1 MKKRIFARCLLSVF
15 FLAVVLGGSV
25 YASSL
30 RDADIKNFISS
41 MKEVQMAEEEYDD
54 LDEFV
59 DDEDFSE
66 EDMEMPDNPMSESI
80 KALRGHEIYGRLDG
94 IAKDHGFSDATH
106 WASVGDRVLKAFFSI
121 LLEEEEPAM
130 REEMERSLREI
141 DENPHMSDAQK
152 QEMKQ
157 MMKNAMSS
165 MDAMADAPAE
175 DVDAVRPHM
184 GELRQVLEGEE

>member
-1 MKKRIFARCLLSVF
+1 MKKWIFTKCFFAVF
-15 FLAVVLGGSV
+15 FLTVVTGGYV
-25 YASSL
+25 QASSL
-30 RDADIKNFISS
+30 KDADIRNFISS
-41 MKEVQMAEEEYDD
+41 MKEVQMIEEEYDD
-54 LDEFV
+54 LDDFME
-59 DDEDFSE
+59 DEDLSE
-66 EDMEMPDNPMSESI
+66 QDMEIPENPMSDSI

-94 IAKDHGFSDATH
+94 IAKKNGFSGVTQ

-130 REEMERSLREI
+130 RSEMERTLREI

-157 MMKNAMSS
+157 MMRNAMSTV
-165 MDAMADAPAE
+165 DAMADAPSE